1 MIEEN
6 WFGARLKTL
15 RERAG
20 LTQEQLAEQMD
31 VSGQSVWD
39 WENGRKRPGL
49 GRVPRLSEVL
59 GVEPGLLFPPLGE
72 PAGDAAP
79 GPDDEGLPPGGALGE
94 RLDRIERKLG
104 WILRELRAREE

>member
-1 MIEEN
+1 MMNEEN
-6 WFGARLKTL
+6 WFGTRLKTL

-20 LTQEQLAEQMD
+20 LTQEQLAERMD

-59 GVEPGLLFPPLGE
+59 GVEPGSLFPSQREALRARGDE
-72 PAGDAAP
+72 GLLPAGD
-79 GPDDEGLPPGGALGE
+79 LGE
-94 RLDRIERKLG
+94 RLDRIEHRP
-104 WILRELRAREE
+104 

>member
-1 MIEEN
+1 MNEEN
-6 WFGARLKTL
+6 WFGTRLKTL

-20 LTQEQLAEQMD
+20 LTQEQLAERMD

-72 PAGDAAP
+72 PGAEAALA
-79 GPDDEGLPPGGALGE
+79 PDDEGVLPGVALEE

-104 WILRELRAREE
+104 WILRELRTRED